1 MPQFYSSN
9 VFALGWHAQGSFQTT
24 ENTAPDQAPT
34 NYLRVLR
41 DQTRCVWDRRFEQIR
56 TGFGDIYGDSDLEEV
71 NPMGTCT
78 IVVPLTPTTLSTL
91 LAAIGIGG
99 GSGGTGGTAKGVFAP
114 GLVEIYHAQGP
125 VPLAGMDIYYNCGIQ
140 SVRFAASRQAPR
152 WLATLTFTAGDM
164 QQDVAYPGVGGPS
177 GIQTLMAAYE
187 KPYHLS
193 QVSVINTAGGLG
205 EDGTSNATTTDA
217 IPSAKLESIQVDI
230 TYTNMPLF
238 LGRHDARPRL
248 SDFALVDIGA
258 QVQFRRSYNSPKER
272 DLYLKTCTGSQ
283 DKTTITLN
291 TDPDCPIHSFGFV
304 IPRGQYRINEVVQPD
319 RQYMAETLT
328 IQCLRDN
335 AGASAGG
342 SAPGTGAPIQFLNT

>member
-9 VFALGWHAQGSFQTT
+9 VFALGWHAQGTFQLTA
-24 ENTAPDQAPT
+24 NTAPDATPT

-56 TGFGDIYGDSDLEEV
+56 TGFGDIYGDTEIEEV

-91 LAAIGIGG
+91 LSTIGIA
-99 GSGGTGGTAKGVFAP
+99 GSSTAKGVFAP
-114 GLVEIYHAQGP
+114 GLVEIYHATGP
-125 VPLAGMDIYYNCGIQ
+125 GMDIYYNCGIQ

-164 QQDVAYPGVGGPS
+164 QKDVAWPGVAGIAGG
-177 GIQTLMAAYE
+177 MAAYE

-193 QVSVINTAGGLG
+193 QVTSITTAGGLG
-205 EDGTSNATTTDA
+205 EDGTTNAVTTDT
-217 IPSAKLESIQVDI
+217 IPAAKLESIQVDI

-238 LGRHDARPRL
+238 LGRSDSRPRL

-258 QVQFRRSYNSPKER
+258 QVQLRRSYNSKAER
-272 DLYLKTCTGSQ
+272 DKYLTTCLGSQ
-283 DKTTITLN
+283 DVTTFTLH
-291 TDPDCPIHSFGFV
+291 TDPDCPAHTFGV
-304 IPRGQYRINEVVQPD
+304 NIPRGQYRINEVVQPD

-328 IQCLRDN
+328 IQCLRDA

>member
-9 VFALGWHAQGSFQTT
+9 VFALGWHAQGSFVTAA
-24 ENTAPDQAPT
+24 TAPDAAPSA
-34 NYLRVLR
+34 YLRVLR

-56 TGFGDIYGDSDLEEV
+56 TGFGDIYGDTDIEEV

-78 IVVPLTPTTLSTL
+78 IVVPLTPSTLSPL
-91 LAAIGIGG
+91 LAQIGIAG
-99 GSGGTGGTAKGVFAP
+99 GSTAKGVFAP
-114 GLVEIYHAQGP
+114 TLVEIYHATG
-125 VPLAGMDIYYNCGIQ
+125 VGMDIYYNCAIQ

-164 QQDVAYPGVGGPS
+164 QKDVAYPG
-177 GIQTLMAAYE
+177 TAAISSAMVNYE

-193 QVSVINTAGGLG
+193 QVTAISTAGGLG
-205 EDGTSNATTTDA
+205 EDGSANVVTTDA

-238 LGRHDARPRL
+238 LGRADSRSRA
-248 SDFALVDIGA
+248 SDFALIDIGA

-272 DLYLKTCTGSQ
+272 DEYLAVCAGSQ
-283 DKTTITLN
+283 KQTSFTLSADK
-291 TDPDCPIHSFGFV
+291 DCPAHTFGVV

-328 IQCLRDN
+328 IQCLRDF
-335 AGASAGG
+335 AGASG
-342 SAPGTGAPIQFLNT
+342 SPSYVSGSGVGAPIQFLNT